1 VPTRSE
7 DLEFAR
13 QSLVEELQ
21 ATDWYQQRID
31 KTDDETLKK
40 VLSHNRDE
48 EKEHIAMLIEWIRAN
63 DEVQNKMFDEHD

>member
-1 VPTRSE
+1 MPTKSE

>member
-1 VPTRSE
+1 MPTRSE

>member
-1 VPTRSE
+1 MLTKSE